1 MTKNTAMPPNFLWG
15 GAMAAHQVEGNWQ
28 AGGKGVSIADVMT
41 AASRT
46 QPVRQVTEHI
56 DPQKNYPNH
65 WGIDFYKTYPK
76 DIDLFADLGLK
87 VLRTSIAWTRI
98 FPNGDET
105 TPNEEGLKYYDD
117 LFDALL
123 SKGIQPVITL
133 SHFEMPYHLVKAYGG
148 WRNRKLIEFFVR
160 FATTVFKRYK
170 DKVKYWLTFNE
181 IDNQSD
187 WRLPHHLLQ
196 DSGLQLSADDNWEEA
211 MFQAAH
217 NEMVASAKVV
227 KAAHEINPDFQVGAM
242 LAMVPI
248 YPLTAKPSDQLFALR
263 AMQYRYYFGDV
274 QLTGSYPAWLLNYFK
289 SKQYNIDIT
298 ESDKKDLQEGT
309 ADFLGMSYY
318 FSFAT
323 EARQD
328 GKVEFDEHNDLV
340 SNPYL
345 SKSQWGWQIDPVGLR
360 YILNWANDRWHKPIM
375 IVENGI
381 GAYDKLTPDG
391 KVHDDYR
398 IKYLHDHIEQM
409 KLATIKDGV
418 NVIGYTMW
426 SPIDLVSAS
435 TGEMAKRYGLIYVD
449 RDDNGQGSD
458 RRFKKDSFYW
468 YRHVIVTNGSDLEP
482 VRNESDSKQPE

>member
-1 MTKNTAMPPNFLWG
+1 
-15 GAMAAHQVEGNWQ
+15 
-28 AGGKGVSIADVMT
+28 
-41 AASRT
+41 
-46 QPVRQVTEHI
+46 
-56 DPQKNYPNH
+56 
-65 WGIDFYKTYPK
+65 
-76 DIDLFADLGLK
+76 
-87 VLRTSIAWTRI
+87 
-98 FPNGDET
+98 
-105 TPNEEGLKYYDD
+105 
-117 LFDALL
+117 
-123 SKGIQPVITL
+123 
-133 SHFEMPYHLVKAYGG
+133 MPYHLVKAYGG
-148 WRNRKLIEFFVR
+148 WQNRKLIEFFVR

-196 DSGLQLSADDNWEEA
+196 DSGLQLSTDENWEEA

-289 SKQYNIDIT
+289 SKQYNIEIT
-298 ESDKKDLQEGT
+298 ESDRKDLQEGT

-328 GKVEFDEHNDLV
+328 GKVAFDEHNDLA

-345 SKSQWGWQIDPVGLR
+345 SKSEWGWQIDPVGLR

-381 GAYDKLTPDG
+381 GTYDKLTPDE

-409 KLATIKDGV
+409 KLATIVDGV

-468 YRHVIVTNGSDLEP
+468 YQHVIATNGSDFEP
-482 VRNESDSKQPE
+482 VRKESHSKQPE